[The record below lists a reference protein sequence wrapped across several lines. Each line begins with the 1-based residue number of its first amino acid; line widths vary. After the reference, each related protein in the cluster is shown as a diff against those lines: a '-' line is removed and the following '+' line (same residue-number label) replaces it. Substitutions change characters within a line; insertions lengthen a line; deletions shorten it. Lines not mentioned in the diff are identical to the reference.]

1 MTRQLPNRFTLAT
14 SAIESRRQK
23 MIYLD
28 NAATSFPKP
37 EAVYAGMDAF
47 VRSSAAN
54 PGRSGHRRAVEAE
67 AMIDETRLLLARLL
81 GFPRPERIVFT
92 LNATD
97 ALNMAIK
104 GVLRPGDH
112 AITSVL
118 EHNSVSRPLN
128 QLEKAGIIT
137 LTRLPVGGE
146 HRIDPDDVSKAFQP
160 STRLVVLTHV
170 SNVTGTIQ
178 PIGDIGPKV
187 REHGAFFLVDASQS
201 AGAVPIAFEKDCI
214 DLLAFTGHKA
224 LLGPTGTGG
233 LVTGERV
240 EVSPWREGGTGGDSS
255 SPVQPPELP
264 YRLEGGTPNVFGI
277 AGLRE
282 GVRLLL
288 DRGVDSVLAHE
299 RLLIEEFYNN
309 LKDPGVFSWYGADR
323 TIAERKG
330 EGRVGLVGINLPGLS
345 PAELAAILDERFDIA
360 VRAGLHCAPYAH
372 KHLGTFPEGLVRFS
386 VSLLTTAEAMKQA
399 AFALNDIASD

>member
-1 MTRQLPNRFTLAT
+1 
-14 SAIESRRQK
+14 

-37 EAVYAGMDAF
+37 DFVFRGMDAF

-54 PGRSGHRRAVEAE
+54 PGRSGHRRAIEAE
-67 AMIDETRLLLARLL
+67 AMIAATRRLLARLF
-81 GFPRPERIVFT
+81 GCPRPERVVFT

-104 GVLRPGDH
+104 GVLRQGDH

-128 QLEKAGIIT
+128 QMEKDGTIT
-137 LTRLPVGGE
+137 LTRLPANGG
-146 HRIDPDDVSKAFQP
+146 HFIDPDDVARAFAP
-160 STRLVVLTHV
+160 KTRLVAVTHA

-178 PIGDIGPKV
+178 PVGAIGRIA
-187 REHGAFFLVDASQS
+187 RERGALLLVDASQS
-201 AGAVPIAFEKDCI
+201 AGIVPIDVEKDAI

-233 LVTGERV
+233 LVVGERAV
-240 EVSPWREGGTGGDSS
+240 IAPWREGGTGGDSS
-255 SPVQPPELP
+255 SPVQPSEFPH
-264 YRLEGGTPNVFGI
+264 RLEGGTPNVFGI

-282 GVRLLL
+282 GAKILLE
-288 DRGVDSVLAHE
+288 RGVESILSHE
-299 RLLIEEFYNN
+299 REMLAVFYRA
-309 LKDPGVFSWYGADR
+309 LKDPARYSWYGADHV
-323 TIAERKG
+323 IAGQRG
-330 EGRVGLVGINLPGLS
+330 EGRVGLVGINLPGFA
-345 PAELAAILDERFDIA
+345 PAEMAAILDEQFDIA

-372 KHLGTFPEGLVRFS
+372 KHLGTFPQGTVRLS
-386 VSLLTTAEAMKQA
+386 MGLLTTADEMRA
-399 AFALNDIASD
+399 AAGAFDEVSASVPSDACSGS

>member
-1 MTRQLPNRFTLAT
+1 
-14 SAIESRRQK
+14 

-28 NAATSFPKP
+28 NAATTFPKP
-37 EAVYAGMDAF
+37 ESVLQGMDDF

-54 PGRSGHRRAVEAE
+54 PGRSGHRRALEAE
-67 AMIDETRLLLARLL
+67 AMIDETRRLLAHLF
-81 GFPRPERIVFT
+81 GFSRPERVIFT

-128 QLEKAGIIT
+128 QLERAGVIT
-137 LTRLPVGGE
+137 LTRLPANGD
-146 HRIDPDDVSKAFQP
+146 HMIDPDDVVKAFKP
-160 STRLVVLTHV
+160 STRLAALTHV

-178 PIGDIGPKV
+178 TIGAIGARV
-187 REHGAFFLVDASQS
+187 RERDAFFLVDASQS
-201 AGAVPIAFEKDCI
+201 AGAVPIAFDNSCI

-233 LVTGERV
+233 LVV
-240 EVSPWREGGTGGDSS
+240 
-255 SPVQPPELP
+255 
-264 YRLEGGTPNVFGI
+264 GGTPNIFGI

-288 DRGVDSVLAHE
+288 ARGVESVLAHE
-299 RLLIEEFYNN
+299 RSLIEEFHSA
-309 LKDPGVFSWYGADR
+309 LRDPGMFSWYGADR

-372 KHLGTFPEGLVRFS
+372 KHLGTFPDGTARLS
-386 VSLLTTAEAMKQA
+386 VGILTTVEEVRQA
-399 AFALNDIASD
+399 ASALDEIACG

>member
-1 MTRQLPNRFTLAT
+1 
-14 SAIESRRQK
+14 
-23 MIYLD
+23 MI
-28 NAATSFPKP
+28 N
-37 EAVYAGMDAF
+37 
-47 VRSSAAN
+47 
-54 PGRSGHRRAVEAE
+54 
-67 AMIDETRLLLARLL
+67 ETRLLLARLL
-81 GFPRPERIVFT
+81 GFSRPERVIFT

-128 QLEKAGIIT
+128 QLEQDGVIT
-137 LTRLPVGGE
+137 LTRLSADGN
-146 HRIDPDDVSKAFQP
+146 HQIDPEDVIKAFKP
-160 STRLVVLTHV
+160 STQLVALTHV

-178 PIGDIGPKV
+178 DIAAIGRAV
-187 REHGAFFLVDASQS
+187 RERNAFFLVDASQS
-201 AGAVPIAFEKDCI
+201 AGVVPIHFEKDCL

-233 LVTGERV
+233 LIVGERV

-255 SPVQPPELP
+255 SPLQPSELP
-264 YRLEGGTPNVFGI
+264 HRLEGGTPNVFGI

-288 DRGVDSVLAHE
+288 DRGVDAVLAHE
-299 RLLIEEFYNN
+299 RSLMAEFYRAIR
-309 LKDPGVFSWYGADR
+309 DPGQFSWYGADR
-323 TIAERKG
+323 SITEQQG
-330 EGRVGLVGINLPGLS
+330 EGRVGIAGINFPGLA
-345 PAELAAILDERFDIA
+345 PAELAAILDEQFDIA

-372 KHLGTFPEGLVRFS
+372 KHLGTFPEGFVRFS
-386 VSLLTTAEAMKQA
+386 VGILTTQSEVQHA
-399 AFALNDIASD
+399 AAALDEIALG

>member
-1 MTRQLPNRFTLAT
+1 
-14 SAIESRRQK
+14 

-37 EAVYAGMDAF
+37 ESVLRGMDVF

-67 AMIDETRLLLARLL
+67 AMISETRLLLARLF
-81 GFPRPERIVFT
+81 GFARPERVIFT

-128 QLEKAGIIT
+128 QLERAGAIT
-137 LTRLPVGGE
+137 LTRIPATGN
-146 HRIDPDDVSKAFQP
+146 HMIDPDDVARAFRP
-160 STRLVVLTHV
+160 STRLVALTHV

-178 PIGDIGPKV
+178 AIDLIGAKV
-187 REHGAFFLVDASQS
+187 RERNALFLVDASQS

-233 LVTGERV
+233 LVVGERV
-240 EVSPWREGGTGGDSS
+240 EVAPWREGGTGGDSS

-264 YRLEGGTPNVFGI
+264 HRLEGGTPNVFGI

-288 DRGVDSVLAHE
+288 ERGVESVLAHE
-299 RLLIEEFYNN
+299 RSLLGAFYNA
-309 LKDPGVFSWYGADR
+309 LRDPGVFSWYGA
-323 TIAERKG
+323 ERAIVEQQG
-330 EGRVGLVGINLPGLS
+330 EGRAGLVGINWPALA

-360 VRAGLHCAPYAH
+360 VRSGLHCAPYAH
-372 KHLGTFPEGLVRFS
+372 KHLGTFPEGFVRFS
-386 VSLLTTAEAMKQA
+386 VGILTTAEDVRQA
-399 AFALNDIASD
+399 ASALDEIAIA

>member
-1 MTRQLPNRFTLAT
+1 
-14 SAIESRRQK
+14 

-37 EAVYAGMDAF
+37 EPVFRGMEAF

-67 AMIDETRLLLARLL
+67 AMINETRLLLARLF
-81 GFPRPERIVFT
+81 GFSRPERIVFT

-118 EHNSVSRPLN
+118 EHNSISRPLN
-128 QLEKAGIIT
+128 QLERDGVIT
-137 LTRLPVGGE
+137 LTRLPANLNHQV
-146 HRIDPDDVSKAFQP
+146 DPDEVVKSFRP
-160 STRLVVLTHV
+160 STRLVAMTHA

-178 PIGDIGPKV
+178 DIGAIGPAV
-187 REHGAFFLVDASQS
+187 RERNALFLVDASQS
-201 AGAVPIAFEKDCI
+201 AGAVPIRFEKDCL

-233 LVTGERV
+233 LVVGERA

-255 SPVQPPELP
+255 SPVQPSELP
-264 YRLEGGTPNVFGI
+264 HRLEGGTPNVFGI

-288 DRGVDSVLAHE
+288 DRGIDSVLAHE
-299 RLLIEEFYNN
+299 RSLVAEFYRS
-309 LKDPGVFSWYGADR
+309 LRDPGLFSWYGADR
-323 TIAERKG
+323 VISERQG
-330 EGRVGLVGINLPGLS
+330 EGRLGLVGINLPGLA

-372 KHLGTFPEGLVRFS
+372 KHLGTFPEGFVRFS
-386 VSLLTTAEAMKQA
+386 VGLLTTAGEVREAA
-399 AFALNDIASD
+399 SVLDEIVHALTG

>member
-1 MTRQLPNRFTLAT
+1 
-14 SAIESRRQK
+14 

-37 EAVYAGMDAF
+37 EPVLRGMDAF

-67 AMIDETRLLLARLL
+67 AMINETRLLLGRLL
-81 GFPRPERIVFT
+81 GFQRPERIVFT

-118 EHNSVSRPLN
+118 EHNSISRPLN
-128 QLEKAGIIT
+128 QLERDGAIT
-137 LTRLPVGGE
+137 LTRLPADGE
-146 HRIDPDDVSKAFQP
+146 HRIDPGDVIKAFKP
-160 STRLVVLTHV
+160 STRLVALTHV

-178 PIGDIGPKV
+178 DIGTIGPAV
-187 REHGAFFLVDASQS
+187 RERGAFFLVDASQS
-201 AGAVPIAFEKDCI
+201 AGAVPINIERDCL

-233 LVTGERV
+233 LAVGERV

-255 SPVQPPELP
+255 SPVQPSEFPH
-264 YRLEGGTPNVFGI
+264 RLEGGTPNVFGLS
-277 AGLRE
+277 GLRE

-288 DRGVDSVLAHE
+288 ERSVDSVLTHE
-299 RLLIEEFYNN
+299 RSLIAEFYRA
-309 LKDPGVFSWYGADR
+309 LPDPGRFRWYGADR
-323 TIAERKG
+323 VIAELQG
-330 EGRVGLVGINLPGLS
+330 DGRVGLVGINLPGFA
-345 PAELAAILDERFDIA
+345 PAELAAILDERFDVA

-372 KHLGTFPEGLVRFS
+372 KHLGTFPEGFVRFS
-386 VSLLTTAEAMKQA
+386 VGILNTVEEMREAASVLTEIT
-399 AFALNDIASD
+399 D

>member
-1 MTRQLPNRFTLAT
+1 
-14 SAIESRRQK
+14 

-37 EAVYAGMDAF
+37 DSVFRGMDAF
-47 VRSSAAN
+47 IRSSAAN

-67 AMIDETRLLLARLL
+67 VMINETRLLLARLFE
-81 GFPRPERIVFT
+81 FPRPERIVFT

-104 GVLRPGDH
+104 GVLRQGDH

-118 EHNSVSRPLN
+118 EHNSISRPLN
-128 QLEKAGIIT
+128 QLERAGVIS
-137 LTRLPVGGE
+137 LTRLPANRDHV
-146 HRIDPDDVSKAFQP
+146 IDPDDVINAFKP
-160 STRLVVLTHV
+160 STRLVALTHA

-178 PIGDIGPKV
+178 PIRAIGSAV
-187 REHGAFFLVDASQS
+187 RARDAIFLVDASQS
-201 AGAVPIAFEKDCI
+201 AGVVPIAFKEDCI

-233 LVTGERV
+233 LVVGERV
-240 EVSPWREGGTGGDSS
+240 DVMPWREGGTGGDSS
-255 SPVQPPELP
+255 SPVQPSELP
-264 YRLEGGTPNVFGI
+264 HRLEGGTPNVFGI

-282 GVRLLL
+282 GIRILLN
-288 DRGVDSVLAHE
+288 RGVQSILSHE
-299 RLLIEEFYNN
+299 RMLIEEFYRA
-309 LKDPGVFSWYGADR
+309 LKDPSRLSWYGADR
-323 TIAERKG
+323 VIAGRG
-330 EGRVGLVGINLPGLS
+330 TEGRVGLVGINTAGFS
-345 PAELAAILDERFDIA
+345 PAELAAILDERYDIA

-386 VSLLTTAEAMKQA
+386 VGFLTTVDDVRQA
-399 AFALNDIASD
+399 AAALDAIVLG